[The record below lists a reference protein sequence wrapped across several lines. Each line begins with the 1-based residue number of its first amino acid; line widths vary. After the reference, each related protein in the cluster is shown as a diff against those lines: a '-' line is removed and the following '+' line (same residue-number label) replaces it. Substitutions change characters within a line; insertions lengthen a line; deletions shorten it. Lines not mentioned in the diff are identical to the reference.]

1 MAMGRWRRRIAFLAD
16 QARKTLHHPARI
28 FTVPYTLSRQ
38 RLAPIIPQLSHA
50 PGTPRPDARDTI
62 PISNGEIKPMPG
74 SGHPL
79 GELQGNNYSYLNR
92 NPRPDVSELA
102 KRHKDR
108 RLDNFFIETG
118 MLDRQNLALATRL
131 QRFFQDT
138 DTYRH
143 IAVEDIVRCIVA
155 YREIYLAAPIVHN
168 QYGLNF
174 TSGLC
179 LFVMVR
185 CLGPKMIVESGV
197 YKGLSS
203 YLLAS
208 ACPTATIHA

>member
-1 MAMGRWRRRIAFLAD
+1 
-16 QARKTLHHPARI
+16 
-28 FTVPYTLSRQ
+28 
-38 RLAPIIPQLSHA
+38 
-50 PGTPRPDARDTI
+50 
-62 PISNGEIKPMPG
+62 
-74 SGHPL
+74 
-79 GELQGNNYSYLNR
+79 
-92 NPRPDVSELA
+92 
-102 KRHKDR
+102 
-108 RLDNFFIETG
+108 
-118 MLDRQNLALATRL
+118 
-131 QRFFQDT
+131 
-138 DTYRH
+138 
-143 IAVEDIVRCIVA
+143 VA

-208 ACPTATIHA
+208 ACPTATIHAFDPNLSEVAFASPGVTYHAHDWMDMEIACGPDGRGLGFFDDHQSQALRVVQAHERGFRHLVFDDSWPVEAVIGCGWPPLPSIDMVMDKSLSPGDSISWAEGPQIWTYLHTDELHALCTHARRLIKAAYEVPSLYRQSGTPPSSALKFIELV

>member
-1 MAMGRWRRRIAFLAD
+1 
-16 QARKTLHHPARI
+16 
-28 FTVPYTLSRQ
+28 
-38 RLAPIIPQLSHA
+38 
-50 PGTPRPDARDTI
+50 
-62 PISNGEIKPMPG
+62 
-74 SGHPL
+74 
-79 GELQGNNYSYLNR
+79 
-92 NPRPDVSELA
+92 
-102 KRHKDR
+102 
-108 RLDNFFIETG
+108 G

-197 YKGLSS
+197 SKGLSS
-203 YLLAS
+203 SLLAS
-208 ACPTATIHA
+208 ACPTATIHAFDPNLSEVAFASPGVTYHAHDWMDMEIACGPDGRGLGFFDDHQSQALR